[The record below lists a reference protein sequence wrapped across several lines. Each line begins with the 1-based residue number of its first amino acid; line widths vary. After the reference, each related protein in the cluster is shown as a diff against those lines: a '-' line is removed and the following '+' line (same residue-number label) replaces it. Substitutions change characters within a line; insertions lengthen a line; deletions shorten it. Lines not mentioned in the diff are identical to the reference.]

1 MTYYIKEIIMDIAL
15 DLGTANSR
23 LRVNNNENAIDEP
36 SVIAYNIEN
45 NEILAFGEEAYAMLG
60 KTSSRIRV
68 VFPLEGGVI
77 AESGLVEELVNIF
90 MCEVC
95 TSRVV
100 MPRVVACIP
109 GEITEVEKRAIVGA
123 ISSFGVR
130 RVLLIES
137 TKAAAFGMGLDIMSP
152 HGAMVIDMG
161 AGTMDVAVMSLGG
174 VSVSKTIKT
183 AGNAMDEEII
193 KYVRRQHGL
202 IIGKAMA
209 KSCKEAIG
217 CAVKPEF
224 ERTFRVK
231 GRDSLRGLP
240 RAVDV
245 TATEIM
251 EPLSDIIKAI
261 VNTVTGVLEDTPPE
275 LLGDI
280 QMDGIMLSGG
290 LAQLEGMDKLLEK
303 ETGITVKVAK
313 NPADCVVAGCYKATD
328 FIEEAEA
335 QRANLNPLMTVY

>member
-1 MTYYIKEIIMDIAL
+1 MDIAL

-23 LRVNNNENAIDEP
+23 LRVNNEENAIDQP
-36 SVIAYNIEN
+36 SVIAYHKAN
-45 NEILAFGEEAYAMLG
+45 NEILAVGEEAYAMLG
-60 KTSSRIRV
+60 RTSPKINV

-77 AESGLVEELVNIF
+77 AESGLVEEMVNIF
-90 MCEVC
+90 MSEVC

-130 RVLLIES
+130 RVLLIEAA
-137 TKAAAFGMGLDIMSP
+137 KAAAFGIGRDIMSP
-152 HGAMVIDMG
+152 HGTMVVDMG
-161 AGTMDVAVMSLGG
+161 AGTVDIAVMSLGG
-174 VSVSKTIKT
+174 MSVSKTIKT

-193 KYVRRQHGL
+193 KYARRNHNL

-209 KSCKEAIG
+209 KHCKEAIG
-217 CAVKPEF
+217 SVGDSDIDL
-224 ERTFRVK
+224 TFRLK

-240 RAVDV
+240 RAV
-245 TATEIM
+245 EIASS
-251 EPLSDIIKAI
+251 ELKEAIGDIAG
-261 VNTVTGVLEDTPPE
+261 TVINAVIDVLEDTPPE

-280 QMDGIMLSGG
+280 QQDGIMLTGG
-290 LAQLEGMDKLLEK
+290 LAQLKGMKERIEN
-303 ETGITVKVAK
+303 ETGITVHIAK
-313 NPADCVVAGCYKATD
+313 APADAVVAGCFKATK

>member
-1 MTYYIKEIIMDIAL
+1 MDIAL

-23 LRVNNNENAIDEP
+23 LRVNNQENAIDQP
-36 SVIAYNIEN
+36 SVIAYNKDN
-45 NEILAFGEEAYAMLG
+45 NEILAVGEEAYAMLG
-60 KTSSRIRV
+60 RTSAKINV

-90 MCEVC
+90 MAEVC

-130 RVLLIES
+130 RVLLIEAA
-137 TKAAAFGMGLDIMSP
+137 KAAAFGSGLDIMTP
-152 HGAMVIDMG
+152 HGCMVVDMG
-161 AGTMDVAVMSLGG
+161 AGTIDIAVMSLGG
-174 VSVSKTIKT
+174 MSVSKTIKT
-183 AGNAMDEEII
+183 AGNTMDEEII
-193 KYVRRQHGL
+193 KYVRRKHGL

-209 KSCKEAIG
+209 KSCKEAVA
-217 CAVKPEF
+217 CVSKPET
-224 ERTFRVK
+224 ELTFRLK

-240 RAVDV
+240 RAVQV
-245 TATEIM
+245 TSTEIA
-251 EPLSDIIKAI
+251 EAVGDIA
-261 VNTVTGVLEDTPPE
+261 NTILNAVIDVLEDTPPE

-280 QMDGIMLSGG
+280 QMDGIMLTGG
-290 LAQLEGMDKLLEK
+290 LSQIIGMKELLEK
-303 ETGITVKVAK
+303 ETGIAVHIAK
-313 NPADCVVAGCYKATD
+313 DPSDSVVAGCFKATK

>member
-1 MTYYIKEIIMDIAL
+1 MDIAL
-15 DLGTANSR
+15 DLGTANAR
-23 LRVNNNENAIDEP
+23 LRLNNEENAIDQP
-36 SVIAYNIEN
+36 SVIAYRKDD
-45 NEILAFGEEAYAMLG
+45 NEILAVGDEAYAMLG
-60 KTSSRIRV
+60 KTSAKINV

-90 MCEVC
+90 MADVC

-130 RVLLIES
+130 RVLLIEAA
-137 TKAAAFGMGLDIMSP
+137 KAAAFGSGRDIMTP
-152 HGAMVIDMG
+152 HGTMIVDMG
-161 AGTMDVAVMSLGG
+161 AGTIDIAVMSLGG
-174 VSVSKTIKT
+174 MSVSKTIKT

-193 KYVRRQHGL
+193 KYVRRKHNL

-209 KSCKEAIG
+209 KACKETIA
-217 CAVKPEF
+217 CALDPE
-224 ERTFRVK
+224 EELTFRVK
-231 GRDSLRGLP
+231 GRDALRGLP
-240 RAVDV
+240 RALHV
-245 TATEIM
+245 TAAEM
-251 EPLSDIIKAI
+251 HEAVSDILTLI
-261 VNTVTGVLEDTPPE
+261 VNAVIDVLEDTPPE

-280 QMDGIMLSGG
+280 QQDGIVLTGG
-290 LAQLEGMDKLLEK
+290 LAQMTGMKELLEK
-303 ETGITVKVAK
+303 ETGIDVKVAK
-313 NPADCVVAGCYKATD
+313 DPSDCVVAGCFKATK

>member
-1 MTYYIKEIIMDIAL
+1 MDIAL
-15 DLGTANSR
+15 DLGTANTR
-23 LRVNNNENAIDEP
+23 LRISDDGNAIDEP
-36 SVIAYNIEN
+36 SVIAYEKEE
-45 NEILAFGEEAYAMLG
+45 NEILAYGREAYAMLG
-60 KTSSRIRV
+60 KTSARINV

-77 AESGLVEELVNIF
+77 AESGLVEELVNIC

-130 RVLLIES
+130 RVLLIEA
-137 TKAAAFGMGLDIMSP
+137 TKAAAFGTGLDIMSP
-152 HGAMVIDMG
+152 HGSMVVDMG
-161 AGTMDVAVMSLGG
+161 AGTVDIAVMSLGG
-174 VSVSKTIKT
+174 MAVSKTIKS

-193 KYVRRQHGL
+193 KYIRRQHGL

-209 KSCKEAIG
+209 RSCKEAIG
-217 CAVKPEF
+217 CVIRPAVE
-224 ERTFRVK
+224 ETFRVK

-245 TATEIM
+245 TASEVMDCI
-251 EPLSDIIKAI
+251 SDIAAA
-261 VNTVTGVLEDTPPE
+261 VVGAVTDVIEDTPPE
-275 LLGDI
+275 LLGDV
-280 QMDGIMLSGG
+280 QQDGIMLTGG
-290 LAQLEGMDKLLEK
+290 LAQLKGMRALLEQ
-303 ETGITVKVAK
+303 ETGVRVKRAK
-313 NPADCVVAGCYKATD
+313 NPADSVVAGCFKATA

>member
-1 MTYYIKEIIMDIAL
+1 MDIAL
-15 DLGTANSR
+15 DLGTANAR
-23 LRVNNNENAIDEP
+23 LRINDSENAIDQP
-36 SVIAYNIEN
+36 SVIAYNKDN
-45 NEILAFGEEAYAMLG
+45 NEILAVGEEAYAMLG
-60 KTSSRIRV
+60 KTSAKINV

-90 MCEVC
+90 MAEVC

-130 RVLLIES
+130 RVLLIE
-137 TKAAAFGMGLDIMSP
+137 TAKAAAFGSGRDIMTP
-152 HGAMVIDMG
+152 HGTMIVDMG
-161 AGTMDVAVMSLGG
+161 AGTIDIAVMSLGG
-174 VSVSKTIKT
+174 MSVSKTIKT

-193 KYVRRQHGL
+193 KYVRRKHGL

-209 KSCKEAIG
+209 RSCKEAIASV
-217 CAVKPEF
+217 CDPDENAS
-224 ERTFRVK
+224 FRLK

-240 RAVDV
+240 RAMVINAVDISE
-245 TATEIM
+245 AI
-251 EPLSDIIKAI
+251 SDIS
-261 VNTVTGVLEDTPPE
+261 NTILNAVVDVLEDTPPE

-280 QMDGIMLSGG
+280 QMDGIMLTGG
-290 LAQLEGMDKLLEK
+290 LAQLSGMKQLLEN
-303 ETGITVKVAK
+303 ETGITVHIARD
-313 NPADCVVAGCYKATD
+313 PADCVVAGCFKATR
-328 FIEEAEA
+328 FIEEAES

>member
-1 MTYYIKEIIMDIAL
+1 MDIAL

-23 LRVNNNENAIDEP
+23 LRVNNSENAIDEP
-36 SVIAYNIEN
+36 SVIAYNKDN
-45 NEILAFGEEAYAMLG
+45 NEILAFGRDAYEMLG
-60 KTSSRIRV
+60 KTSSRIDV

-77 AESGLVEELVNIF
+77 AASGLVEELVNIF

-130 RVLLIES
+130 RVLLIEAA
-137 TKAAAFGMGLDIMSP
+137 KAAAFGTGNDIMSP
-152 HGAMVIDMG
+152 HGCMMVDMG
-161 AGTMDVAVMSLGG
+161 AGTVDAAVMSLGG
-174 VSVSKTIKT
+174 ISVSKTVKL
-183 AGNAMDEEII
+183 AGNAMDDEII
-193 KYVRRQHGL
+193 KYIRRRHNL

-209 KSCKEAIG
+209 TKCKEAVG
-217 CAVKPEF
+217 CVIKQDISEA
-224 ERTFRVK
+224 FRVK
-231 GRDSLRGLP
+231 GRDAVRGLP
-240 RAVDV
+240 KAVEVSSD
-245 TATEIM
+245 EIM
-251 EPLSDIIKAI
+251 EAIADITSAI
-261 VNTVTGVLEDTPPE
+261 VDSIIDVIEDTPPE

-280 QMDGIMLSGG
+280 QTDGITLTGG
-290 LAQLEGMDKLLEK
+290 LSQLKGMRELLER
-303 ETGITVKVAK
+303 ETGISVRVAN
-313 NPADCVVAGCYKATD
+313 NPCDSVVAGCFEATA